1 MILIID
7 LCYKENS
14 LSYDEFV
21 RPIEKIVKNNYIVK
35 HFTKLTE
42 KDIKKSDKII
52 LCGNALMD
60 FEFIKKL
67 KDFEWLKNYKKP
79 ILGICAGAELI
90 NLAFNGKLKKD
101 IFIGMKKIKIKSNKL
116 TDKEELEI
124 YELHSY
130 SLKIPKE
137 FENISDNNEI
147 IKHKE
152 REIYCLMF
160 HPEVRNEKIV
170 RNFISI

>member
-7 LCYKENS
+7 LCYRKNS

-21 RPIEKIVKNNYIVK
+21 KPIEKIVKNDYTVK
-35 HFTKLTE
+35 HFTKITK

-60 FEFIKKL
+60 FEFMKRV
-67 KDFEWLKNYKKP
+67 KDFEWLKYYSKP
-79 ILGICAGAELI
+79 ILGICAGTEI
-90 NLAFNGKLKKD
+90 VNLVFNGKLKKD
-101 IFIGMKKIKIKSNKL
+101 IFIGMKNIKINPNKL
-116 TDKEELEI
+116 TDKEELEV
-124 YELHSY
+124 YEIHSY

-137 FENISDNNEI
+137 FEKLSGNNEI

-152 REIYCLMF
+152 KEIYCLMF
-160 HPEVRNEKIV
+160 HPEVRNEDMI
-170 RNFISI
+170 RNFIK